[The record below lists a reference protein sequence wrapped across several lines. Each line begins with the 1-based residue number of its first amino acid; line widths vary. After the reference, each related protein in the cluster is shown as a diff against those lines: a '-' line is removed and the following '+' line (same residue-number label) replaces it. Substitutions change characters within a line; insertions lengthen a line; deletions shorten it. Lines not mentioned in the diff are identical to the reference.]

1 MKDERIPINRQTL
14 GSFLHVLRQFASAE
28 KVGRKAVGLFALLIL
43 FLFGLNGLNVLNSY
57 VSRDF
62 MTAIEYRNYQGF
74 VHMALVYI
82 GLFIVITL
90 VSVIYSYTEQLL
102 GLVWREWAAQESIM
116 GYANHRVYYRLK
128 TKGEVGNPDQRIADD
143 IRTFSVTTL
152 SFLLMLLNGTLTVI
166 AFSGV
171 LWSISPKLFI
181 VAVLYSVAGTFLT
194 FVLGRP
200 LVRLNYDQLDKEA
213 NFRGSLIY
221 LRGNAESV
229 ALSRREGHLIQLNFK
244 NLGDLAAN
252 FRRIIAVSRNVGFF
266 TTGYNWLIQII
277 PALIVAPL
285 FIKGKV
291 EFGVI
296 SQSAI
301 AFTHLLGAFSLIVTQ
316 FQSISSYT
324 ATSARLATLKEACE
338 REANAERSNPPFSK
352 DDSRIAYEGV
362 TIRSPRSDRVL
373 IRNLLI
379 EVPQG
384 RRVLVR
390 GEDETARSALF
401 HATAGLCE
409 VSEGKIVRPRLEQ
422 ILFLPELPYL
432 PPGTVRELLMGPWP
446 EEEGPMQSNL
456 AAIQISDEKIVE
468 ALEALKIESLLKG
481 FGGMDKRN
489 HWENILPLDDQQLL
503 VIARLL
509 LTAPRFAFLDRPST
523 TLNPG
528 QLDWILALLKERSIT
543 YVTFEA
549 KERSVNLNHY
559 DAVLELE
566 GEGAWAWKPVADV
579 LSEKDKSIAAA

>member
-14 GSFLHVLRQFASAE
+14 GSFLLVLRQFATAE
-28 KVGRKAVGLFALLIL
+28 KVGKKAVGLFVLLL
-43 FLFGLNGLNVLNSY
+43 FFLFAINGLNVLNSY

-62 MTAIEYRNYQGF
+62 MTAIEYRNYEGF
-74 VHMALVYI
+74 LRMALVYI
-82 GLFIVITL
+82 GLFIVITV

-102 GLVWREWAAQESIM
+102 GLVWREWAAKESII

-181 VAVLYSVAGTFLT
+181 VAVLYSAAGTFLT
-194 FVLGRP
+194 FVLGKP

-244 NLGDLAAN
+244 NLGELAAN
-252 FRRIIAVSRNVGFF
+252 FRRIIAVTRNVGFF

-324 ATSARLATLKEACE
+324 ATSARLAALKEACE
-338 REANAERSNPPFSK
+338 REANTERSNPPFSK
-352 DDSRIAYEGV
+352 EDGRIAYKRV
-362 TIRSPRSDRVL
+362 TLRSPRSGRVL
-373 IRNLLI
+373 IKDLLI
-379 EVPQG
+379 DIPKG
-384 RRVLVR
+384 KRVLVR
-390 GEDETARSALF
+390 GDDETARSALF
-401 HATAGLCE
+401 HATAGLWD
-409 VSEGKIVRPRLEQ
+409 VSEGKIIRPRLEQ

-432 PPGTVRELLMGPWP
+432 PPGTVRELLMRPWP
-446 EEEGPMQSNL
+446 EEEGSVDRNL
-456 AAIQISDEKIVE
+456 AGIQTSDEKI
-468 ALEALKIESLLKG
+468 LEVLQTLKIDSLLKG
-481 FGGMDKRN
+481 FGGMDKRH
-489 HWENILPLDDQQLL
+489 HWENTLPLDDQQLL
-503 VIARLL
+503 VVARLL

-523 TLNPG
+523 TLHPE
-528 QLDWILALLKERSIT
+528 QLDWILGLLRERDIT
-543 YVTFEA
+543 YVEFESKGRA
-549 KERSVNLNHY
+549 VSPDLY

-566 GEGAWAWKPVADV
+566 AEGAWAWRPIGEVQTGN
-579 LSEKDKSIAAA
+579 DKTAARA